1 MNERSRIAAI
11 YARVST
17 ATKGQRPDMQ
27 LRELRAHC
35 KNRGW
40 KIYREY
46 IDHGISGS
54 ASVRPQL
61 DLLMKDCRKR
71 LVNTV
76 VVYRYDRFARSLRH
90 LVNALAEFDTLGIH
104 FISLHENID
113 TTTPN
118 GKLVFGI
125 FASISEFER
134 DLICQRVRS
143 GLAAARDRGKTL
155 GRPRTCLLSAEQIGR
170 LKREREHKG
179 SSLRVLARKFN
190 VPLWR
195 VYALCSG
202 RRSSV

>member
-1 MNERSRIAAI
+1 
-11 YARVST
+11 
-17 ATKGQRPDMQ
+17 
-27 LRELRAHC
+27 
-35 KNRGW
+35 
-40 KIYREY
+40 
-46 IDHGISGS
+46 
-54 ASVRPQL
+54 
-61 DLLMKDCRKR
+61 MKDCRRR

-90 LVNALAEFDTLGIH
+90 LVNALAEFDNLGIH
-104 FISLHENID
+104 FVSLHENID

-134 DLICQRVRS
+134 ELICQRVRS

-155 GRPRTCLLSAEQIGR
+155 GRPRACLLSAEQIRR
-170 LKREREHKG
+170 LKRERTGKG
-179 SSLRVLARKFN
+179 TSLRQLARKFK
-190 VPLWR
+190 VPVWR